1 MSDLNMYGRIERDYR
16 KEAAAKYADHLYE
29 KLLDKVVWHIRRLAG
44 SGSFGG
50 NFASKTVWDE
60 FCYDCQFGPHILLT
74 DLYTMVIEPIIDDVV
89 KNLPKTEMEFLW
101 IWSEAFWS
109 WDEEDEDEPEPL
121 VYDGDVVNELWSR
134 LRKRADGRDISRMMP
149 NECL

>member
-1 MSDLNMYGRIERDYR
+1 MDWHVIRIESPGTY
-16 KEAAAKYADHLYE
+16 
-29 KLLDKVVWHIRRLAG
+29 
-44 SGSFGG
+44 GG
-50 NFASKTVWDE
+50 DFAFKTLWDE
-60 FCYDCQFGPHILLT
+60 LCFDCQFGPHILLT
-74 DLYTMVIEPIIDDVV
+74 DCYTMTIEPIIYDVV

-101 IWSEAFWS
+101 NWSEAFWS

-149 NECL
+149 NEYL